1 MLTASD
7 SLDARAGRGH
17 VARAVGLALAAV
29 AYLAFWAVGLTV
41 WSGATSMAMSPSGV
55 VALYGGA
62 PLRASLSIIFSEGL
76 PAIPLLVLLVAI
88 AFTVRRRGA
97 ERAGLVVLVAGIAAV
112 AVSLTECVLGLPL
125 TLVAAPAHDAATA
138 GLLFESLTRL
148 DGVKM
153 LLLAVCALAGS
164 VGPAWRVRA
173 LPIWLRVVGVAL
185 AVAII
190 TSGIGYTFLIPSLG
204 MAAVASLPL
213 LLLWVSGSGAVFAW
227 RALRT

>member
-1 MLTASD
+1 MVTASD
-7 SLDARAGRGH
+7 SLDARAGRWH
-17 VARAVGLALAAV
+17 IARAMGLALAAV

-41 WSGATSMAMSPSGV
+41 WSGATSMAMSSNGV

-62 PLRASLSIIFSEGL
+62 PVRASLSIVFSEGL
-76 PAIPLLVLLVAI
+76 PAIPLLVLLIAI
-88 AFTVRRRGA
+88 AFAVRRRGA
-97 ERAGLVVLVAGIAAV
+97 ARAGLVVLVAGIAAV
-112 AVSLTECVLGLPL
+112 AVSLTECAIGLIL
-125 TLVAAPAHDAATA
+125 TLAAAPAHDATTA
-138 GLLFESLTRL
+138 GRLFDALNRL

-153 LLLAVCALAGS
+153 LLLAVAALAGS
-164 VGPAWRVRA
+164 VGPAWRARA

-190 TSGIGYTFLIPSLG
+190 TSGIGYTFLIPSPA

-213 LLLWVSGSGAVFAW
+213 LLLWVSGSGVVLAW